1 MARGYKVWVVGL
13 VGLVA
18 VAGLIVVGAVVSQP
32 SANPQQAS
40 LSPGG
45 SHVLGTTPDGRDL
58 LLLCLTAMVR
68 AVGESLWATALTVL
82 VGVLVGLA
90 AGELAGGIFDRVQ
103 GVTAKLLDCLGP
115 FLIAACLAS
124 VAPRLN
130 TWKLAVFLSLVAW
143 PNVSTLVRSEVLAIS
158 GLGYVEAARA
168 IGVSPFR
175 LVVNHFLPAM
185 LDRLAPLCFGLFG
198 VFIAL
203 YGALQYVGVGIATE
217 QGLGFLLFDAQSFI
231 RGAPWY
237 WMSCFGAFVVLLL
250 LAAGAAHL
258 AKRLTSAE
266 RSYGCNW
273 EE

>member
-1 MARGYKVWVVGL
+1 MARGYKAWVVGL
-13 VGLVA
+13 VV
-18 VAGLIVVGAVVSQP
+18 VAGLIVAGAVVSQP

-82 VGVLVGLA
+82 AGVLVGLA
-90 AGELAGGIFDRVQ
+90 AGELAGSIFDRVQ

-130 TWKLAVFLSLVAW
+130 SWKLAVFLALVAW
-143 PNVSTLVRSEVLAIS
+143 PNVSTVVRSEVLAIS

-175 LVVNHFLPAM
+175 LAVNHYLPAM

-203 YGALQYVGVGIATE
+203 YGALQFVGVGIATE

-250 LAAGAAHL
+250 LAASAAHL
-258 AKRLTSAE
+258 TKRLNGGGRTGERPGTSV
-266 RSYGCNW
+266 
-273 EE
+273 

>member
-1 MARGYKVWVVGL
+1 L
-13 VGLVA
+13 VGLVV
-18 VAGLIVVGAVVSQP
+18 VAGLIVAGAGLSQP

-45 SHVLGTTPDGRDL
+45 PHLLGTTPDGRDL
-58 LLLCLTAMVR
+58 LLVCLTAMVR

-82 VGVLVGLA
+82 VGVLVGLV
-90 AGELAGGIFDRVQ
+90 AGELAGGIFDRMQ

-130 TWKLAVFLSLVAW
+130 TWKLAVFLALIAW
-143 PNVSTLVRSEVLAIS
+143 PNVSTVVRSEALAIS
-158 GLGYVEAARA
+158 KLAYIEAARA
-168 IGVSPFR
+168 VGVDPFR
-175 LVVNHFLPAM
+175 LALKHYLPAM

-203 YGALQYVGVGIATE
+203 YGALQFVGVGIATE
-217 QGLGFLLFDAQSFI
+217 QGLGFLIFDAQSFI

-250 LAAGAAHL
+250 GAAAL
-258 AKRLTSAE
+258 VGIGSRANR
-266 RSYGCNW
+266 RRRFGGQNV
-273 EE
+273 